1 MQLENEP
8 VTAQVNVLFQIWIN
22 LGGFNGTDSC
32 SSVACFTTLLD
43 RRTFFPH
50 QMCVRFRGVVEA
62 GEGGSQELFIFIAKP
77 PLYCF
82 YFHLL
87 VSLRKHEVW

>member
-1 MQLENEP
+1 
-8 VTAQVNVLFQIWIN
+8 V
-22 LGGFNGTDSC
+22 
-32 SSVACFTTLLD
+32 D
-43 RRTFFPH
+43 RGTFFPL
-50 QMCVRFRGVVEA
+50 QMCVRFRGGVEA

-87 VSLRKHEVW
+87 VSLRKLKFGRGRMEEKKGGKE